1 MITGVGH
8 NEPEVTCKVS
18 GEESGRN
25 LSAYEELR
33 REFGQHRGEY
43 VAISHGRLVLYA
55 KDFNVA
61 FNAVKH
67 DPHAIVCEVGDTPRT
82 TPVRVGKIK

>member
-1 MITGVGH
+1 M
-8 NEPEVTCKVS
+8 EVS

-25 LSAYEELR
+25 LSAYEALR
-33 REFGQHRGEY
+33 GEFGEDQGEY

-67 DPHAIVCEVGDTPRT
+67 DPHAIVCAVGDTPRT
-82 TPVRVGKIK
+82 TPVRVIASMGSK

>member
-1 MITGVGH
+1 M
-8 NEPEVTCKVS
+8 S

-25 LSAYEELR
+25 LSTYEELR
-33 REFGQHRGEY
+33 GEFGQHRGEY

-82 TPVRVGKIK
+82 TPVKTGQKWTMLYS